1 MEHGNL
7 NCPFIVYIKG
17 INKMKD
23 YLNVARII
31 VTQINT
37 VPRKVPTP
45 VYKYN

>member
-1 MEHGNL
+1 
-7 NCPFIVYIKG
+7 
-17 INKMKD
+17 MKD

-31 VTQINT
+31 VTQINA